1 MESDISFFTACE
13 SERSDVPILQSQ
25 GLDDLPVQAIDVY
38 WGSAYLRFAGVGP
51 TPSNTSSISMH
62 LLGLGISFQPLP

>member
-13 SERSDVPILQSQ
+13 SERSDVPIFQSQ

-38 WGSAYLRFAGVGP
+38 WGSAYLRFAKIGP
-51 TPSNTSSISMH
+51 TPSNTSSIPMH
-62 LLGLGISFQPLP
+62 LLRLRVAL